1 MAESGGERPGF
12 MGGNTSIG
20 DRRYRLGAGAA
31 VAALLLG
38 LGAPAFAQG
47 GASAP
52 DTQAEV
58 RETPAVLQADEVE
71 YQDERQTVIARGNVE
86 IAQGERILLADEVRY
101 NTRTDVITARGN
113 VSLLQPTGEVIFG
126 DQVRVTGDLR
136 EGTIEA
142 FRMLLTDNSRL
153 AAANAVRVDDN
164 RTDMNRAVYSPCE
177 ICEDDPDSA
186 PLWQMRASRVIH
198 DQEDQTVYY
207 RHARLELFDVPL
219 FYTPYFSH
227 PDPTA
232 ERQTG
237 LLAPTIGYSTTLGAT
252 LQPRYYV
259 VLSDQA
265 DFTFSPLFTT
275 NAGQVAQGTYRRETA
290 SGRFEIT
297 GSITQATNLGGDDDD
312 TVRGLRFED
321 PTVEEGDLRGHLDTE
336 GRFQIDENWRWGWDA
351 RWVSDDAYLDRY
363 GYDFQDPLQS
373 ELYAERFEGRNY
385 LNVEGMAFQGLRRQ
399 NDEFQQ
405 PFILPNAEYHY
416 ISDPD
421 YLGGQLFG
429 QLGALNLM
437 RVDGRDTRRVSGT
450 LGWERSFVE
459 DLGGRITLK
468 GLTNLDAYSYQD
480 TVDGQDV
487 IVPADGAGES
497 GQTAR
502 VFPQAAVEYSYPV
515 VRDTWLGTEVLEPRM
530 QLVVGPNGGNSARI
544 PNETSRTFDFTAGN
558 LFTLDRIPGRDRVSS
573 GQRIDYG
580 LEYTYTTPEGG
591 GTASALIGQSYRIN
605 SDDVLPESV
614 GGDREFSDIVGRFSV
629 SPFRY
634 VSTSYNFRIDDQT
647 RDLELSEYEIDA
659 GPPALR
665 LGLSYTYIDEQDSV
679 LTDFRERKQLQL
691 RLSSRFSQ
699 YWSVSA
705 RHRQDLLAKQ
715 PLDTSVGVA
724 YQDECF
730 LIRLSVARDYARRDD
745 QRDDDTVMLTIGLK
759 NLGQFGT
766 GSGAVSPRGQ
776 R

>member
-1 MAESGGERPGF
+1 
-12 MGGNTSIG
+12 MGGHHIRTG
-20 DRRYRLGAGAA
+20 WPARLATGVA
-31 VAALLLG
+31 VGVALAI
-38 LGAPAFAQG
+38 APAVPVSAQ
-47 GASAP
+47 AP
-52 DTQAEV
+52 APGTQAEV

-71 YQDERQTVIARGNVE
+71 YQDDDEVVIARGNVE

-101 NTRTDVITARGN
+101 NTRTDVITATGN

-126 DQVRVTGDLR
+126 DRVRVTGDLR

-198 DQEDQTVYY
+198 DQEEQTVYY

-237 LLAPTIGYSTTLGAT
+237 LLTPTIGYSSSVGAM

-265 DFTFSPLFTT
+265 DFTFEPLLTT
-275 NAGQVAQGTYRRETA
+275 GGGQVAQGTYRREMATGA
-290 SGRFEIT
+290 FRVT
-297 GSITQATNLGGDDDD
+297 GSITQATNLDSADD
-312 TVRGLRFED
+312 TLRGLRFQD
-321 PTVEEGDLRGHLDTE
+321 PTVEEGDLRGHIDTE
-336 GRFQIDENWRWGWDA
+336 GQFQIDENWRWGWDA
-351 RWVSDDAYLDRY
+351 RWVSDDAYLERY
-363 GYDFQDPLQS
+363 GYDFDDPLQS
-373 ELYAERFEGRNY
+373 ELFAERFEGRSY
-385 LNVEGMAFQGLRRQ
+385 FRGEAMTFQGLRRR

-405 PFILPNAEYHY
+405 PLILPNAAYHY

-429 QLGALNLM
+429 ELGALKLM
-437 RVDGRDTRRVSGT
+437 RVDGRDTRRLSGT
-450 LGWERSFVE
+450 LGWERSYVE
-459 DLGGRITLK
+459 NLGGRVTLK
-468 GLTNLDAYSYQD
+468 GLTNVDAYSYRD
-480 TVDGQDV
+480 TVDGADV
-487 IVPADGAGES
+487 IAPADGAGES

-502 VFPQAAVEYSYPV
+502 VFPQAAVAYSYPV
-515 VRDTWLGTEVLEPRM
+515 TRSSGLGTEVLEPRV
-530 QLVVGPNGGNSARI
+530 QLVVGPNGGNSSRI

-558 LFTLDRIPGRDRVSS
+558 LFALDRIPGRDRVSS
-573 GQRIDYG
+573 GQRVDYG
-580 LEYTYTTPEGG
+580 VEYTYTTPSGG
-591 GTASALIGQSYRIN
+591 GAASAMLGQSYRIT
-605 SDDVLPESV
+605 SDDVLPASV
-614 GGDREFSDIVGRFSV
+614 GGDREFSDIVGRFSL

-634 VSTSYNFRIDDQT
+634 FSTSYDIRIDDQT
-647 RDLELSEYEIDA
+647 RDLRFSEYSLDV

-665 LGLSYTYIDEQDSV
+665 LGLDYTFVDEQDSV
-679 LTDFRERKQLQL
+679 FTNFRERKQLRL
-691 RLSSRFSQ
+691 RLRSRFSR
-699 YWSVSA
+699 YWSVSL
-705 RHRQDLLAKQ
+705 RHRQDLLRKEPQ
-715 PLDTSVGVA
+715 ETTLGLT

-730 LIRLSVARDYARRDD
+730 LFGLSASRDYANRPDV
-745 QRDDDTVMLTIGLK
+745 RDDDTIMVTIGLK
-759 NLGQFGT
+759 NLGAFGT
-766 GSGAVSPRGQ
+766 SSQQTPGGRAR
-776 R
+776 